1 MQIYLLLPQAPGAR
15 NVGRHYRA
23 TTVQGPAALRRAD
36 GRTHA
41 QRRTVR
47 FQAGQLAESKAH
59 ATVHPRLQMQVAG
72 HWSIVGACSWVAR
85 RAGRRRRTSSKP
97 PCQREPRLW
106 PWRGG
111 ECGRRERKA
120 VDGGDGWTRPGC
132 FLRGGSRQQHA
143 YQSERR

>member
-72 HWSIVGACSWVAR
+72 PLVYR
-85 RAGRRRRTSSKP
+85 RGVQLGGTADRT
-97 PCQREPRLW
+97 QTQDL
-106 PWRGG
+106 
-111 ECGRRERKA
+111 
-120 VDGGDGWTRPGC
+120 
-132 FLRGGSRQQHA
+132 F
-143 YQSERR
+143 